1 MKLEI
6 HILQNFAPSNLNRD
20 DTGSPKDCE
29 LGGVRRS
36 RISSQCFKRAIR
48 NTFVEQGLLDEA
60 ERAARTKRL
69 VDEVASR
76 VVALGATDEAKARRA
91 AVKALEVGSLKAEP
105 DTLKTQYL
113 LFMPRRSLD
122 TLAKLVSENLD
133 TLGTED
139 APKVEGENGDKPEKG
154 PKAKAKSAK
163 AAKAEAK
170 EGANS
175 DIKKAVEKIL
185 SDGARTPELALF
197 GRMIANKPEWNVDAA
212 CQVAHAFSTNRVAV
226 EFDFYTAIDDLKK
239 DDTAGSDMM
248 GTVAFN
254 SACFYRY
261 MVVDVG
267 DLVKNLGGDKEAEA
281 QARRTVSAFV
291 RAAVLAIP
299 TGKQNSMA
307 AQNLPS
313 LVLCDV
319 RDKAEPRSLA
329 NAFVK
334 PVRPSRDEDL
344 VALSAQALAGY
355 AAALDKVYGTKGRAK
370 GGLAFISLDADG
382 GIAKSFGKALPGAAQ
397 LDSLDDLVSKVTQ
410 AAFGAHA

>member
-1 MKLEI
+1 MKLEL

-48 NTFVEQGLLDEA
+48 SAFEEHQLVPPD

-69 VDEVASR
+69 VDEVATR
-76 VVALGATDEAKARRA
+76 VTAINSSIEPAKARLGATR
-91 AVKALEVGSLKAEP
+91 ALEAGGLKTDEE
-105 DTLKTQYL
+105 TSKTQYL

-122 TLAKLVSENLD
+122 ALARLVVEKLEVLSAEAP
-133 TLGTED
+133 TKTED
-139 APKVEGENGDKPEKG
+139 EKKG
-154 PKAKAKSAK
+154 NKAKSAK

-170 EGANS
+170 QGA
-175 DIKKAVEKIL
+175 DPEVKKLVEKIL
-185 SDGARTPELALF
+185 EDGARTPELALF
-197 GRMIANKPEWNVDAA
+197 GRMIADRPDWNVDAA
-212 CQVAHAFSTNRVAV
+212 CQVAHAISTNRVAV
-226 EFDFYTAIDDLKK
+226 EFDFYTAIDDLKQN
-239 DDTAGSDMM
+239 DTAGSDMM

-261 MVVDVG
+261 LVVDVG
-267 DLVKNLGGDKEAEA
+267 ELVRNLGGDDAALA
-281 QARRTVSAFV
+281 QAKRTVEAFV

-319 RDKAEPRSLA
+319 RNQAEPRSLA
-329 NAFVK
+329 NAFVEA
-334 PVRPSRDEDL
+334 VRPSRDGDL
-344 VALSAQALAGY
+344 VTLSALRLAKY
-355 AAALDKVYGTKGRAK
+355 AASLDKVYGANGRSP
-370 GGLAFISLDADG
+370 GGLSFIALDPEEALSKDFE
-382 GIAKSFGKALPGAAQ
+382 SALPGVVRHE
-397 LDSLDDLVSKVTQ
+397 SLDGLVAGATR
-410 AAFGAHA
+410 AAFGAGA